1 VEDVEMDMGKAL
13 ELLREQLQKIEG
25 IRKRPAFNPD
35 YMIWNNTAIKI
46 MEQVFSA
53 DLVEM
58 FEDAGPRQMS
68 INGDHSYHLYL
79 KTLEEKK
86 QLLEGFIREHERFA
100 GTGEAVVAGGKPLG
114 IYKLHS
120 EIAKVSGKLLDDGH
134 FAPAVEEA
142 FKRVINE
149 VKAHMVRKGEDTY
162 DGGASLV
169 GHALGI
175 DNRTPP
181 IKFNPLIKPE
191 EKDEQRGIMHLFMG
205 IVGIRNM
212 KAHLNVVLDSP
223 ERTVE
228 YLGLASLLMRLLDL
242 SPQFDNP

>member
-1 VEDVEMDMGKAL
+1 MDMGKAL
-13 ELLREQLQKIEG
+13 ELLKEQIQKIDG
-25 IRKRPAFNPD
+25 IKKRPAFNPE
-35 YMIWNNTAIKI
+35 YRIWDNTTIKI
-46 MEQVFSA
+46 MKEVFSA

-58 FEDAGPRQMS
+58 FEYAGPQQMAM
-68 INGDHSYHLYL
+68 NEDHHYHLYL

-100 GTGEAVVAGGKPLG
+100 GTGEAVVAGAKPLG
-114 IYKLHS
+114 TYQLHP
-120 EIAKVSGKLLDDGH
+120 EITKVSRKLLDDGH

-149 VKAHMVRKGEDTY
+149 VKAHMARKGEETY
-162 DGGASLV
+162 DGGASLM
-169 GHALGI
+169 GHAFGI

-181 IKFNPLIKPE
+181 IKFNPLTSPE
-191 EKDEQRGIMHLFMG
+191 EEDEQRGIMHLFMG

-223 ERTVE
+223 ERAVE

-242 SPQFDNP
+242 SPTFDNS

>member
-1 VEDVEMDMGKAL
+1 MDMGKAL
-13 ELLREQLQKIEG
+13 ELLKEQIAKIDG
-25 IRKRPAFNPD
+25 LKKPPSFNPQ
-35 YMIWNNTAIKI
+35 YMIWNNTTIKI
-46 MEQVFSA
+46 IKEVFSP

-58 FEDAGPRQMS
+58 FEYAGPHQMAMDE
-68 INGDHSYHLYL
+68 NHSYRLYL
-79 KTLEEKK
+79 ETLEEKK

-100 GTGEAVVAGGKPLG
+100 GTGETVVAGARPLG
-114 IYKLHS
+114 TYQLHQ
-120 EIAKVSGKLLDDGH
+120 EIAKVGSKLFEDGH
-134 FAPAVEEA
+134 FAQAVEEA

-149 VKAHMVRKGEDTY
+149 VKAHMVRNGEETY
-162 DGGASLV
+162 DGGASLM
-169 GHALGI
+169 GHAFGI

-181 IKFNPLIKPE
+181 IKFNPLILPE

-223 ERTVE
+223 ERAVE

-242 SPQFDNP
+242 STKFDKP

>member
-1 VEDVEMDMGKAL
+1 MDMGKAL

-35 YMIWNNTAIKI
+35 YMIWNNTTIKI
-46 MEQVFSA
+46 MKQVFSA

-58 FEDAGPRQMS
+58 FEDAGPRQMA
-68 INGDHSYHLYL
+68 INEDHSYHLYL
-79 KTLEEKK
+79 ETVEEKK

-100 GTGEAVVAGGKPLG
+100 GTGEAVVAGGKPIG
-114 IYKLHS
+114 TYKLHP
-120 EIAKVSGKLLDDGH
+120 EISKVSGKLLDDGYL
-134 FAPAVEEA
+134 AQAVEEA

-149 VKAHMVRKGEDTY
+149 VKAQMVRKGEEIY
-162 DGGASLV
+162 NGGASLM
-169 GHALGI
+169 GHAFGI

-181 IKFNPLIKPE
+181 IKFNALSTPE

-205 IVGIRNM
+205 IVGIRNR
-212 KAHLNVVLDSP
+212 KAHENVILNSP
-223 ERTVE
+223 ERAVE

-242 SPQFDNP
+242 SPSFDNP